1 MWHGI
6 DDAGGGC
13 EGFFAVLN
21 ADSHRD
27 AERKWV
33 DHIHITAVLAQV
45 SGLRCKT
52 DFGIDIDNLCGRDKW
67 NTRRTPEIGFHWV
80 PPGHVTCWMTEKFIP
95 EDETGG
101 NYEFA
106 RGISLLRNEA
116 QMILVRPIV
125 DDLVQLQTSG
135 A

>member
-1 MWHGI
+1 
-6 DDAGGGC
+6 
-13 EGFFAVLN
+13 
-21 ADSHRD
+21 
-27 AERKWV
+27 
-33 DHIHITAVLAQV
+33 
-45 SGLRCKT
+45 
-52 DFGIDIDNLCGRDKW
+52 
-67 NTRRTPEIGFHWV
+67 
-80 PPGHVTCWMTEKFIP
+80 MTEKFIP

-106 RGISLLRNEA
+106 SGISQLRNEA